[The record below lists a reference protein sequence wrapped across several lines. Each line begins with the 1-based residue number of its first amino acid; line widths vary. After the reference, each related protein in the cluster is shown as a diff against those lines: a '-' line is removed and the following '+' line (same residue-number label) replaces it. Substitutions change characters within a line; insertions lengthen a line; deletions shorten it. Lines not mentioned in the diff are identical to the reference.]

1 MEADTQME
9 RRVKSD
15 ILREL
20 HNQGGEPPE
29 WVRRAT
35 NKILN
40 VLGEQTPGDAC
51 ALLFSVLL
59 AAQTLVFKNGDRQ
72 AAALELADL
81 FTEFAAE
88 LAAREKR
95 QVKPMKNKPQ
105 LFPVE
110 RTPES
115 EKDVTVFHKSDADI
129 RVLMGALG
137 VCQRCADHAI
147 AMLRAPAVEPATP
160 IRTPEGFYCGEP
172 IGFEVCSK
180 ICADGIMA
188 ALTMQQH

>member
-1 MEADTQME
+1 M
-9 RRVKSD
+9 KSD

-29 WVRRAT
+29 WMIRASD
-35 NKILN
+35 KILD
-40 VLGEQTPGDAC
+40 VLGEQTPGEAC

-59 AAQTLVFKNGDRQ
+59 AAHTLVFKNGDRQ
-72 AAALELADL
+72 AAALELANL

-115 EKDVTVFHKSDADI
+115 EKDVTVLHKTDADI
-129 RVLMGALG
+129 KALMYALG

-147 AMLRAPAVEPATP
+147 AMLRAPAVKPATP

-180 ICADGIMA
+180 ICADDRYVRYRNRHWN
-188 ALTMQQH
+188 T